1 MQILDFV
8 IMMTAAHLNLSDQ
21 HVAESMNNLNHTI
34 IVIDVMLMEEID
46 SSYVLQV
53 ATWKK

>member
-46 SSYVLQV
+46 SSYVL
-53 ATWKK
+53 